1 MNQKKAE
8 AKIAALEKENQA
20 LRERI
25 AELERRLGIDSQTS
39 SKPPSSDGLK
49 KKNTHRTRSLRSK
62 SQRPTGGQKGHQG
75 QTLKQVSE
83 PDKIINHSAPD
94 CCSGCGCDVINE
106 KVLSVFKR
114 QVFDIPEPRIEVTEH
129 RVEVK
134 QCPRAF
140 LSGGNLRR
148 VAPQCQQ
155 KIQGSFPEE
164 VKAPVQYGVRI
175 KAVSAYLQH
184 QHFIP
189 EDRLSEALMDL
200 YGCPM
205 STGTI
210 ANTSKFLGQ
219 KLSGIV
225 EQLAAAVK
233 AAPVKHLDET
243 GFRIAGKTQWLHVV
257 STATATWYRPAAQ
270 RKDLEPLE
278 GMTGRVIH
286 DHWKSY
292 FKLEGV
298 SHGLCNAH
306 HLRELKALEEIEQ
319 ESWAKSMKQ
328 LLNLANKYRHRYPE
342 TIPKPILIRLSEL
355 YESILHRGLDF
366 HESLPPLTRNSNRGR
381 VKRRVGHNL
390 LLRLKD
396 YASDVLRFLNE
407 PDVPFTNNQAERDL
421 RMMKC
426 KQKISGCFRSFDN
439 ALNFANIRSV
449 LSTARKRN
457 LNLLDVLIQALS
469 DELPI
474 FS

>member
-134 QCPRAF
+134 QCP
-140 LSGGNLRR
+140 
-148 VAPQCQQ
+148 QCQQ

-219 KLSGIV
+219 KLSGIG

-257 STATATWYRPAAQ
+257 STATATWYRPAAK

-286 DHWKSY
+286 DHGKSY

-319 ESWAKSMKQ
+319 ESWAKSMKK

-342 TIPKPILIRLSEL
+342 TIPKSILIRLSEL
-355 YESILHRGLDF
+355 YESILHRGLSF
-366 HESLPPLTRNSNRGR
+366 HESQPPLTRKSNRGR

-396 YASDVLRFLNE
+396 YASDVLRFLTE

-426 KQKISGCFRSFDN
+426 KQKISGCFRAFEH
-439 ALNFANIRSV
+439 ALDFANIRSV
-449 LSTARKRN
+449 LSTARKQD

-469 DELPI
+469 GELPV
-474 FS
+474 FC

>member
-1 MNQKKAE
+1 MNGKTPE

-49 KKNTHRTRSLRSK
+49 KKNTHRTRSLRRK

-75 QTLKQVSE
+75 RTLKQVSE

-94 CCSGCGCDVINE
+94 CCWKCGCDVSNE
-106 KVLSVFKR
+106 QILSVFKR
-114 QVFDIPEPRIEVTEH
+114 QVFDIPEPQIEVTEH

-134 QCPRAF
+134 QCHRAF

-148 VAPQCQQ
+148 VAPQCQK
-155 KIQGSFPEE
+155 KIQGRFPEQ

-175 KAVSAYLQH
+175 KAISAYLQH

-189 EDRLSEALMDL
+189 EDRLSEALQDL
-200 YGCPM
+200 FGCRM
-205 STGTI
+205 TSRTI

-219 KLSGIV
+219 KLSDVV
-225 EQLAAAVK
+225 EKLAASVK
-233 AAPVKHLDET
+233 LAPVKHLDET
-243 GFRIAGKTQWLHVV
+243 GFRISGKTQWLHVV
-257 STATATWYRPAAQ
+257 STETATWYRPAAK
-270 RKDLEPLE
+270 RKDLEPLA
-278 GMTGRVIH
+278 GITGRVIH

-292 FKLEGV
+292 FQLEGV

-319 ESWAKSMKQ
+319 ESWACSMKK
-328 LLNLANKYRHRYPE
+328 LLNLANKYRYRYPE
-342 TIPKPILIRLSEL
+342 TIPKEILIRLSEL
-355 YESILHRGLDF
+355 YESILRRGLDF
-366 HESLPPLTRNSNRGR
+366 HEALPPLTRKSNRGR

-396 YASDVLRFLNE
+396 YASDVLCFLTE
-407 PDVPFTNNQAERDL
+407 PNVPFTNNQAERDL

-426 KQKISGCFRSFDN
+426 KQKISGCFRTFDS
-439 ALNFANIRSV
+439 ALDFANIRSV
-449 LSTARKRN
+449 LSTARKQN
-457 LNLLDVLIQALS
+457 FNLLDVLIQVLS
-469 DELPI
+469 GQPPV